1 MRRIGGD
8 FILLLAGQATWRSI
22 RRDPKGKR
30 IRCLLTV
37 RLACAEFCEFT
48 IQPRIQLNFLARHIF
63 GKLWPTEGIRY
74 PEVKYERQLIVD
86 NGLLSMLIEFRIF
99 SPRISLPITRRC
111 CNLAFH
117 PSAKTLKIFPAV
129 LNKTK
134 GNVKG
139 REGLKDELFQL
150 NAAQR
155 NLR

>member
-1 MRRIGGD
+1 M
-8 FILLLAGQATWRSI
+8 
-22 RRDPKGKR
+22 
-30 IRCLLTV
+30 
-37 RLACAEFCEFT
+37 
-48 IQPRIQLNFLARHIF
+48 
-63 GKLWPTEGIRY
+63 EGIRY

-86 NGLLSMLIEFRIF
+86 NGLLIEFRIF
-99 SPRISLPITRRC
+99 SPRISLPITRR

-134 GNVKG
+134 GNVRG